1 MSKSNAVG
9 TRLELGGV
17 IVGGLKSINGI
28 SVSAESID
36 VTDLGNKDGYR
47 EKLPG
52 FKDGGDVPVSGF
64 LDGDDEG
71 QDKFYELLNSGDVVD
86 CKIIFPA
93 KIGKTWSFKAGVTA
107 FTTGAEVEDAVT
119 FEGTLSVSGK
129 PVLAK
134 TAVLNVAASQQ
145 MPVAATD
152 GKEG

>member
-9 TRLELGGV
+9 TKLELDGV

-28 SVSAESID
+28 SVSADSVD
-36 VTDLGNKDGYR
+36 VTALDNEDGYR

-52 FKDGGDVPVSGF
+52 FKDAGDVSVSGF
-64 LDGDDEG
+64 LDGDNEG

-119 FEGTLSVSGK
+119 FEGTLAVSGK

-134 TAVLNVAASQQ
+134 TTALNAAASHQVSVAAAGS
-145 MPVAATD
+145 
-152 GKEG
+152 KEA